1 MWAFFIS
8 KNYLLISSCALH
20 EILSFIEVD
29 LLPKR
34 RVLYKKAI
42 SKFLYKKILNGK
54 DKIFFMI
61 SCQ

>member
-34 RVLYKKAI
+34 RVLYKKVI
-42 SKFLYKKILNGK
+42 SKFVYKKILNGER
-54 DKIFFMI
+54 
-61 SCQ
+61 

>member
-8 KNYLLISSCALH
+8 KNYLVISSRALH
-20 EILSFIEVD
+20 EMLSFIEVD
-29 LLPKR
+29 LLPKSR
-34 RVLYKKAI
+34 ILYKKAI
-42 SKFLYKKILNGK
+42 SKFVYKKILNGK

>member
-8 KNYLLISSCALH
+8 KNYLLISNRTLH
-20 EILSFIEVD
+20 EMLSFIEVD
-29 LLPKR
+29 LQS

-42 SKFLYKKILNGK
+42 SKFVYKKILNGK